1 MTQAQQQ
8 PRSTGGP
15 IAAKHVAKEIL
26 NSIDGDGL
34 RCIESETFTEWVV
47 RKTYWMQHDVNF
59 DTYIK
64 TTADGIVFRIECSTK
79 PEVRQEE
86 RVASNIKQV
95 TESMRAFF
103 GTAGSYLV
111 RGKQ

>member
-47 RKTYWMQHDVNF
+47 RKT
-59 DTYIK
+59 
-64 TTADGIVFRIECSTK
+64 TADGIVFRIECSGK